1 MIKGLGNQTREE
13 KQKRRHFFGLQLQ
26 SWNPNWRKAFRWR
39 TALMSK
45 VPHGKQFKLNMKY
58 LDHREYFTQKA
69 MVQRVIT
76 NRVDLPLPERRVW
89 AH

>member
-1 MIKGLGNQTREE
+1 
-13 KQKRRHFFGLQLQ
+13 
-26 SWNPNWRKAFRWR
+26 
-39 TALMSK
+39 MSK
-45 VPHGKQFKLNMKY
+45 VPHGKQFKLHMKY